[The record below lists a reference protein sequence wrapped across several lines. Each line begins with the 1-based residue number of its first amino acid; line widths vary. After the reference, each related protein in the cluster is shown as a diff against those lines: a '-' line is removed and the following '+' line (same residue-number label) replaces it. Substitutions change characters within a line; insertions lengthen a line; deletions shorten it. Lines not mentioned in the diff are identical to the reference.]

1 MSSLRFESRQYKAK
15 GIAMITLKI
24 DDIPSSNN
32 KYIGR
37 DARWAYQDE
46 KKKWAWLIKAAAAPV
61 KPGKPYEYADVTL
74 RYSFKDRRRRDPDN
88 YSGKMILDGLVGA
101 GIIKDDSFTNIRLI
115 LEAEF
120 GKDKG
125 TEIIVKARD

>member
-1 MSSLRFESRQYKAK
+1 
-15 GIAMITLKI
+15 MITLRI

-37 DARWAYQDE
+37 NAKWEYQEE
-46 KKKWAWLIKAAAAPV
+46 KKRWAWLIKAAAAPV
-61 KPGKPYEYADVTL
+61 KPRVPFEYADVTL

-120 GKDKG
+120 GKEKS

>member
-1 MSSLRFESRQYKAK
+1 MSNLRLGNRQYKAK
-15 GIAMITLKI
+15 GIAMIILKI

-37 DARWAYQDE
+37 NAKWEYQEE
-46 KKKWAWLIKAAAAPV
+46 KKRWAWLIKAAAAPV
-61 KPGKPYEYADVTL
+61 KPGVPFEYADVTL